1 MHPAAN
7 GNKAAGNNFPA
18 GGPAQGAPN
27 GAPNGAP
34 DAPPALDPFS
44 TADFGDLTF
53 AGGDGP
59 DVLEN
64 FDFDSFLHNTD
75 DTNTFGNFDFMNIGM
90 FAPLHQRHWGKN

>member
-27 GAPNGAP
+27 GAP
-34 DAPPALDPFS
+34 DAPPALDPFG

-75 DTNTFGNFDFMNIGM
+75 DTNSFGNFDFMNIGM
-90 FAPLHQRHWGKN
+90 FAPLHQRLWSEN